1 MSTPQ
6 HPAYTMSRDEALDE
20 ATFGATGQLCKRLV
34 AKYGL
39 RPAADL
45 VDSDSAASPT
55 PRATDDATRKVA

>member
-1 MSTPQ
+1 MNTPQ
-6 HPAYTMSRDEALDE
+6 RPAYTMTKDEALDE

-45 VDSDSAASPT
+45 VVTSDPPAAPT
-55 PRATDDATRKVA
+55 PRTTDPRKEAA